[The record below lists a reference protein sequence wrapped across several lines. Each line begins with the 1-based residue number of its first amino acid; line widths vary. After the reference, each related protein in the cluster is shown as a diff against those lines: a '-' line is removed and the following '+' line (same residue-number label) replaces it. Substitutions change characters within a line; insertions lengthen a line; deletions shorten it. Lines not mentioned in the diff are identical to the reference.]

1 MTYTVTNVQAR
12 LTELGYSLGPIDGIR
27 GRATINAVKQ
37 FQRANG
43 LEMDG
48 LVGPKTLAML
58 FGRDAYDKQQIAG
71 KPVTIS
77 PDRTPWMDIAAQIM
91 GAHEVRDNA
100 RLRRWLRLDG
110 GTVGDPAKIPWCGD
124 FVVTALAQALP
135 DEVFPANPYWARNW
149 ARFGVATGPYYGA
162 IAVFSRGNGGHV
174 AFVIKRDPVKKLL
187 LIRGGNQS
195 NSVSDVWKSEAQ
207 LLAMRWPATALP
219 PAQLMT
225 GAGGGK
231 LSTNEA

>member
-1 MTYTVTNVQAR
+1 MNYSTLNVQAK
-12 LTELGYSLGPIDGIR
+12 LTELGYHPGPLDGVR
-27 GRATINAVKQ
+27 GRATINATKQ
-37 FQRANG
+37 FQRDHG

-71 KPVTIS
+71 MPVTVS

-91 GAHEVRDNA
+91 GAHEARDNS

-124 FVVTALAQALP
+124 YVVTALAQALP

-149 ARFGVATGPYYGA
+149 AKFGIPSGPYYGA
-162 IAVFSRGNGGHV
+162 IAVFERGSGGHV

-187 LIRGGNQS
+187 YIRGGNQR
-195 NSVSDVWKSEAQ
+195 NSVSDVWKSERE
-207 LLAMRWPATALP
+207 LIAMRWPSTALP
-219 PAQLMT
+219 PAIQMT
-225 GAGGGK
+225 GTGGGR